1 MRRDVM
7 ILIIVAIAI
16 IALGVIIKFC
26 EMMIDHQ
33 CYQLTPNDFYQST
46 ICERYWKYEK

>member
-7 ILIIVAIAI
+7 ILIIVAIAMI
-16 IALGVIIKFC
+16 VC
-26 EMMIDHQ
+26 EMMIDHR

>member
-7 ILIIVAIAI
+7 ILIIVVIAM
-16 IALGVIIKFC
+16 IALGVIIQFC